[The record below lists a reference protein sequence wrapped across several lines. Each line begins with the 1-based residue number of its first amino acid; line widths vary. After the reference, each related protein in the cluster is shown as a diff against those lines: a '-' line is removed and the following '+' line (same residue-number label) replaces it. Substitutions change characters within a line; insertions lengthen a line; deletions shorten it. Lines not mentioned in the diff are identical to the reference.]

1 MKSGLPNGHGLAD
14 RIAVNSAL
22 LPRDGQSP
30 SVTDIQYAALDAG
43 VARGTS
49 MLVSA
54 PTSTGKTLIGWWAVS
69 GALAAGRRVVYLVSF
84 RALAH
89 QKFEEAQRLFLDS
102 ELAGDR
108 SAIVCATGD
117 SVEDASGRKTSSP
130 LTSRILVATYE
141 KFLGCLSTGGPPRD
155 LSDTLFI
162 CDEVQLIGDPNRGQ
176 SVELLLTLLKRSSW
190 YQFVGLSAVLSDQD
204 GAALAHWLGLALVR
218 NPNREKMLAIE
229 CRSPSH
235 IVSVV
240 SSPNREPVWQERPR
254 NGETY
259 APPSALVAEMAADPA
274 RRPVIVFCMKVDDTV
289 DLAKEAASARAPT
302 RDVQIPAGVDFDRNL
317 ADFMSKGVAY
327 HNAELSEAERLFV
340 EQRLADGAIDV
351 VFATS
356 TLAAGVNFPLG
367 SAVFGGWKRWNFDRR
382 RHEAISRAEF
392 QNMAGRVGRMGQQ
405 SDQGY
410 VLLSASGAEDLRLAA
425 TRMDAADQ
433 EALGSGIAP
442 EHFGPLVLQ
451 ILAGKLCHSR
461 EQAFDLLASTLSAAR
476 EIERNANGVNH
487 WRLRVDQQI
496 DRLIAQGCVIDAAGW
511 LTVTALGEAV
521 ARSGL
526 KPETAIY
533 FIDGLA
539 RLSPALT
546 GLLPHLGAGTSTEN
560 DLAFVL
566 AHASL
571 ASPEF
576 TLTGGV
582 ATRRIPWRVS
592 VPNLVTNPYAQRLGD
607 ILFFQPWM
615 GNVGAA
621 NGALLLAEWAAGA
634 SRQTIEQ
641 RVDGVRM
648 GSVESMARDAAWV
661 LTGIAE
667 IIFTVTAPALADEV
681 RPPALRDPGA
691 RSTVRQLARTIRRQ
705 AARVSAGLP
714 GDILWITSLDL
725 PERPR
730 RLSRNHILSL
740 RLAGLIRSIDIMD
753 GSPEADNKRRSALDA
768 ISNPTLANRVRDA
781 ARRWKAED
789 RDYAKRIHQRRAEVV
804 GGSEVVEALYTS
816 RNHAFESAFE
826 ALLGYLSIPF
836 QRLDGPGRI
845 GHPDFLVQIEDFP
858 GLVVELKSKLAD
870 HDLVSFNDA
879 TDVLRASE
887 IIGMR
892 EHPCVTLCNPGVEPS
907 VPGLVEGCGRLCVVE
922 VCDLAEAAIR
932 LREGTLSRA
941 EFYNWLTTP
950 GIAVR
955 EDLPHGR

>member
-1 MKSGLPNGHGLAD
+1 MKFALPDNHGLTDLVAT
-14 RIAVNSAL
+14 NPAL
-22 LPRDGQSP
+22 LPREGEAP
-30 SVTDIQYAALDAG
+30 SITDVQYAALEAG
-43 VARGTS
+43 VARGTN

-89 QKFEEAQRLFLDS
+89 QKFDEVQRLFLDS
-102 ELAGDR
+102 GLDGDR

-130 LTSRILVATYE
+130 LSSRILVATYE

-162 CDEVQLIGDPNRGQ
+162 CDEVQLIGDSSRGQ

-190 YQFVGLSAVLSDQD
+190 SQFVGLSAVLSDQD
-204 GAALAHWLGLALVR
+204 SSALAHWLGLTLVR

-229 CRSPSH
+229 CRSPSQ

-240 SSPNREPVWQERPR
+240 SSPNREAVWQERPR
-254 NGETY
+254 SSETY
-259 APPSALVAEMAADPA
+259 APPLALVTEMAADPA

-289 DLAKEAASARAPT
+289 DLAREAAAVRSSARSVPL
-302 RDVQIPAGVDFDRNL
+302 PAGVDIDRNL
-317 ADFMSKGVAY
+317 VDFMSKGVAY
-327 HNAELSEAERLFV
+327 HNAELGEAERLFV
-340 EQRLADGAIDV
+340 EQRLSDGAIDI

-367 SAVFGGWKRWNFDRR
+367 GAVFAGWKRWNFDRR
-382 RHEAISRAEF
+382 RHEAIPRAEF

-405 SDQGY
+405 GEQGY
-410 VLLSASGAEDLRLAA
+410 VLLSASSAEDMRLAA
-425 TRMDAADQ
+425 TRMNAADQ
-433 EALGSGIAP
+433 EALGSGITP
-442 EHFGPLVLQ
+442 EQFGPLVLQ

-461 EQAFDLLASTLSAAR
+461 QQAFDLLASTLSAAR
-476 EIERNANGVNH
+476 EIERNAAGVDH
-487 WRLRVDQQI
+487 WRPRVDQQI
-496 DRLIAQGCVIDAAGW
+496 DRLISQGCVIEAPGW

-533 FIDGLA
+533 FIEGLA
-539 RLSPALT
+539 RLSPALAK
-546 GLLPHLGAGTSTEN
+546 LLPHPTAGTSSEN
-560 DLAFVL
+560 DLTFVL

-576 TLTGGV
+576 TLIGGV
-582 ATRRIPWRVS
+582 ATRRVPWRVS
-592 VPNLVTNPYAQRLGD
+592 APNLATNPFAQRLGG
-607 ILFFQPWM
+607 ILLFQPWM

-641 RVDGVRM
+641 LVDGVRM
-648 GSVESMARDAAWV
+648 GSVESMARDTAWV

-681 RPPALRDPGA
+681 RPLALRDPAA

-705 AARVSAGLP
+705 AARINAGLP
-714 GDILWITSLDL
+714 GDILWTTSLDMQ
-725 PERPR
+725 ERPR

-740 RLAGLIRSIDIMD
+740 RSAGLIRSIDIMD
-753 GSPEADNKRRSALDA
+753 GSPDADSKRRSALDA
-768 ISNPTLANRVRDA
+768 VSNPAFANRVRDA

-789 RDYAKRIHQRRAEVV
+789 RDYAKRIHQRRAAAV
-804 GGSEVVEALYTS
+804 GGMEVVEALYTS

-826 ALLGYLSIPF
+826 ALLGYLAIPF
-836 QRLDGPGRI
+836 QRLDGPGKI

-858 GLVVELKSKLAD
+858 GLVVELKSKLVD
-870 HDLVSFNDA
+870 HDMVSFNDA

-892 EHPCVTLCNPGVEPS
+892 EHPCITLCNPGVEPS

-922 VCDLAEAAIR
+922 VCDLAEAAMR

-950 GIAVR
+950 GIALR